1 MNEHMNETY
10 LVEFL
15 HLGNKH
21 APTVIDCA
29 ASPDHDFE
37 TAKVHALETFRQAQ
51 KSGWG
56 GPLIDGVRILDEKHG
71 VLFNWTLTEEN
82 QFQAAEVQHRHEAT
96 RALNLSL
103 GLTD

>member
-37 TAKVHALETFRQAQ
+37 TAKAHALETFRQAQ
-51 KSGWG
+51 T
-56 GPLIDGVRILDEKHG
+56 GPMRRESANRSESIEIDHLHRI
-71 VLFNWTLTEEN
+71 
-82 QFQAAEVQHRHEAT
+82 RPP
-96 RALNLSL
+96 R
-103 GLTD
+103 

>member
-1 MNEHMNETY
+1 MNEKINETY

-15 HLGNKH
+15 HLGTKH

-29 ASPDHDFE
+29 ASPDHDLE
-37 TAKVHALETFRQAQ
+37 TAKAHALETFRQAQ

-56 GPLIDGVRILDEKHG
+56 GPLIDGLRILDEKHA
-71 VLFNWTLTEEN
+71 VLFNWTLAEEQ

-96 RALNLSL
+96 KALNLSL

>member
-1 MNEHMNETY
+1 MNEKMNETY

-15 HLGNKH
+15 HLGTKH

-37 TAKVHALETFRQAQ
+37 TAKAHARETFRQAQ

-56 GPLIDGVRILDEKHG
+56 GPLIDGLRILDEKHA
-71 VLFNWTLTEEN
+71 VLFSWTLTEEQ
-82 QFQAAEVQHRHEAT
+82 QFQAAEVQHRREMT
-96 RALNLSL
+96 KALNLSL